1 MTFPVLYVFC
11 MSYCMSSFSFPHTH
25 EQNTLYAMWFKDA
38 LQKRY
43 ILVLKT
49 AVNCA
54 IFHTGVNEEV

>member
-1 MTFPVLYVFC
+1 
-11 MSYCMSSFSFPHTH
+11 
-25 EQNTLYAMWFKDA
+25 MWFKDA

-49 AVNCA
+49 VVNCA